1 MYILYVCRKKKN
13 MNNKNLDASTTLA
26 SLVSLKTSASL
37 SSHFARPINYITCSW
52 DAVLLFMILLFF
64 IGILLICLNLLVYSQ
79 YYEHN
84 THCYPVMYFFG
95 QKEGCRQ
102 TISSYAQVHAM
113 KQKFSTKPIDTRHL
127 ITQRPKRDAC
137 GKPEQF
143 DNNYQHTGILDSLQS
158 GFSQFWDSYL
168 NILEYF
174 IKTIKDIN
182 YKLFVEFL
190 YPIF

>member
-1 MYILYVCRKKKN
+1 MLYVCHKKKY
-13 MNNKNLDASTTLA
+13 MNNKNL
-26 SLVSLKTSASL
+26 
-37 SSHFARPINYITCSW
+37 HFARPINFITCSW

-84 THCYPVMYFFG
+84 PHCYPVMYFFG

-102 TISSYAQVHAM
+102 TISSYAQVHTM
-113 KQKFSTKPIDTRHL
+113 KQKFSTKPIDTSRL

-143 DNNYQHTGILDSLQS
+143 DNNYQHTGILDSFLS

-182 YKLFVEFL
+182 YRLFVEFL
-190 YPIF
+190 YPIFGN

>member
-1 MYILYVCRKKKN
+1 
-13 MNNKNLDASTTLA
+13 MNNKNL
-26 SLVSLKTSASL
+26 
-37 SSHFARPINYITCSW
+37 HFARPINYITCCW

-113 KQKFSTKPIDTRHL
+113 KQQFSTKPIDTRHL

-143 DNNYQHTGILDSLQS
+143 DNYQNVGMFYSLQS
-158 GFSQFWDSYL
+158 GFSQFWDGYL

-174 IKTIKDIN
+174 IKTVKDIN

-190 YPIF
+190 YPIFGNLTLMWTS